1 MKKEE
6 GKKKTFQY
14 FFGPQNEQVVKVEL
28 LLFDKLNSPVLLNH
42 WTVLLLC
49 FENNKRFSLEHK
61 WNSTYIISRVPG
73 QVLTQRLFFHNP
85 QIILGRLCLLCST
98 LNFLNL
104 YGTVPGIVCP
114 ATLVSCLPQVSSL
127 IQKGQQQCA
136 AEFFQEF
143 CRVLGH
149 TANQYK
155 SQNLIPANCNL
166 AFLRSFFFELRS
178 EVMCSSCSSVTS
190 TTTMETILPLHITKV
205 WVNVM
210 NNFFFHFT
218 PLKAVPKTNT

>member
-1 MKKEE
+1 M
-6 GKKKTFQY
+6 
-14 FFGPQNEQVVKVEL
+14 
-28 LLFDKLNSPVLLNH
+28 
-42 WTVLLLC
+42 
-49 FENNKRFSLEHK
+49 
-61 WNSTYIISRVPG
+61 
-73 QVLTQRLFFHNP
+73 TQRLFNHNP

-178 EVMCSSCSSVTS
+178 EVMCSSCSSVAS
-190 TTTMETILPLHITKV
+190 TTTMETILPLHKKTRRSKSRCRFSNKV
-205 WVNVM
+205 CGFLFLL
-210 NNFFFHFT
+210 NNF
-218 PLKAVPKTNT
+218 PLQSLEYATYI

>member
-6 GKKKTFQY
+6 SKKKTFQY
-14 FFGPQNEQVVKVEL
+14 FFGPKNEQVVKVEL

-42 WTVLLLC
+42 WTVLLLR
-49 FENNKRFSLEHK
+49 FENNKRFTLEHK
-61 WNSTYIISRVPG
+61 WNSTYIISHVPG
-73 QVLTQRLFFHNP
+73 QVLTQRLFYHNP

-136 AEFFQEF
+136 AEFCCCQLQP
-143 CRVLGH
+143 CLS
-149 TANQYK
+149 AI
-155 SQNLIPANCNL
+155 L
-166 AFLRSFFFELRS
+166 FLWAEEWS
-178 EVMCSSCSSVTS
+178 
-190 TTTMETILPLHITKV
+190 
-205 WVNVM
+205 NVFIM
-210 NNFFFHFT
+210 
-218 PLKAVPKTNT
+218 

>member
-1 MKKEE
+1 M
-6 GKKKTFQY
+6 
-14 FFGPQNEQVVKVEL
+14 EL

-61 WNSTYIISRVPG
+61 WNSAYIISHVPG
-73 QVLTQRLFFHNP
+73 QVLTQRLFYHNP

-104 YGTVPGIVCP
+104 YGTVPGIVWIVHP
-114 ATLVSCLPQVSSL
+114 ATLVSCLPKVSSL
-127 IQKGQQQCA
+127 IQKGATVCS
-136 AEFFQEF
+136 
-143 CRVLGH
+143 RVLSRILQGTWTRLLGD

-155 SQNLIPANCNL
+155 SQNLFPAICNL
-166 AFLRSFFFELRS
+166 AFLRSFFFDLRS
-178 EVMCSSCSSVTS
+178 EVMCSSYSSVTS

-205 WVNVM
+205 WVNVI
-210 NNFFFHFT
+210 NN
-218 PLKAVPKTNT
+218 